1 MSDDSGAVLGITDD
15 ARVRLIRFDR
25 PEALNAFD
33 EALYHAAADA
43 LAEADARTDI
53 ACVVL
58 TGNGR
63 AFSAGQ
69 DLGEMSRIDT
79 SDASAGPFGDAGP
92 GFPRFLDTLAAFPK
106 PVIAAVNGIGVGIGM
121 TMLLHV
127 DIALIATT
135 ARLRAPFVPL
145 GVVPEA
151 AGSLLMPAVMGNQRA
166 AEKLYTGE
174 WITADEAV
182 ASGLALRAVPPGELL
197 DAAMDLA
204 RRIAK
209 MPVASLRATKEMV
222 IAGRIDAVRAAR
234 AREDA
239 QFQAMIGQP
248 ANIEAITAFLEKRDP
263 DFSGM

>member
-1 MSDDSGAVLGITDD
+1 MGSLEISDD
-15 ARVRLIRFDR
+15 ARVRVITFNR
-25 PEALNAFD
+25 PEALNAFND
-33 EALYHAAADA
+33 EMYHAAGSALEDA
-43 LAEADARTDI
+43 QVSNDV

-69 DLGEMSRIDT
+69 DLGEMGRLNVDEKT
-79 SDASAGPFGDAGP
+79 DFGDAGP
-92 GFPRFLDTLAAFPK
+92 GFPHFLDTLAAFGK

-127 DIALIATT
+127 DIAIISST

-151 AGSLLMPAVMGNQRA
+151 AGSLLMPIVMGNQRA
-166 AEKLYTGE
+166 ALKLYTGD

-182 ASGLALRAVPPGELL
+182 ECGLALRVVEPDALL
-197 DAAMDLA
+197 PETMDLA

-209 MPVASLRATKEMV
+209 MPVASLSATKRVVVE
-222 IAGRIDAVRAAR
+222 GRIDAVRAAR
-234 AREDA
+234 AREDIA
-239 QFQAMIGQP
+239 FTGMIGQA
-248 ANIEAITAFLEKRDP
+248 ANMEAITAFLEKREP
-263 DFSGM
+263 DFSRL